1 MAALAELIERVDTA
15 DRTPLLVAIGLGA
28 LIAAALALFPFM
40 YVVAGLGAVLVI
52 GLCFLN
58 RLAVIFLL
66 LPAVALSPEVRVAG
80 IPIRAEDVLMVPLV
94 AAWIFH
100 LCVVKSRSS
109 TALDRVMIAYL
120 LVAFV
125 ATAWGAALGTAHLTS
140 TEKDTSAAFHLLKR
154 TEFVLL
160 FLIMVDTLTTP
171 RHVFGV
177 ASVLLGSLVALAAYG
192 LTQYFANGLISAGP
206 TGSPGHEPGLGSM
219 LTVALGATMLP
230 ALRGPARAL
239 LAAAMVFCLVTLPL
253 TLGRNYLTTTLL
265 VFLYVAIVQRQ
276 RWILLLLPAAWVIG
290 VTLYPSYVI
299 DRILTLQGAL
309 AVDPTGAAT
318 QGASLLSRIQ
328 PPSFYG
334 LLALGHSPL
343 LGFGLASIPLGFP
356 DSEFV
361 TQLYYTGLVGF
372 GIFLVMGTR
381 LFRMAREVV
390 VGGTDAAAVG
400 LARGCQLIFAA
411 YAIHSVFSPS
421 ISADRA
427 GWFFFFAAA
436 LLAALHRS
444 TNAAGRMDASQRSV
458 DS

>member
-15 DRTPLLVAIGLGA
+15 DRTPLLVAIGLGG
-28 LIAAALALFPFM
+28 LIAVSLALFPFV
-40 YVVAGLGAVLVI
+40 YVAAGFGAVLVI

-66 LPAVALSPEVRVAG
+66 LPAVALSPEVPVLG

-100 LCVVKSRSS
+100 LCVAKSRSS

-120 LVAFV
+120 LVAV
-125 ATAWGAALGTAHLTS
+125 AATAWGAFLGTAHLTS
-140 TEKDTSAAFHLLKR
+140 TSKDTSAAFHLLKR
-154 TEFVLL
+154 FEFVLL

-171 RHVFGV
+171 RYVYGV
-177 ASVLLGSLVALAAYG
+177 AAVLLVSLVALAFYG

-219 LTVALGATMLP
+219 LTVALGVTMLP
-230 ALRGPARAL
+230 ALRGPARGL
-239 LAAAMVFCLVTLPL
+239 LAAAMVFSLVTLPL
-253 TLGRNYLTTTLL
+253 TLGRNYLTTTLFL
-265 VFLYVAIVQRQ
+265 FLYVAIFQRQ

-290 VTLYPSYVI
+290 VALYPSYVI
-299 DRILTLQGAL
+299 DRMLSLQGAL
-309 AVDPTGAAT
+309 ALDPTGGAT

-334 LLALGHSPL
+334 LLALGHSPV
-343 LGFGLASIPLGFP
+343 LGFGMGSIPLGFP

-372 GIFLVMGTR
+372 GIFLLMGTR
-381 LFRMAREVV
+381 LFRMVRDVV
-390 VGGTDAAAVG
+390 TGSKDATAAA
-400 LARGCQLIFAA
+400 LARGCQLIFVA
-411 YAIHSVFSPS
+411 YAIHSIFSPS

-436 LLAALHRS
+436 LLAVLHRS
-444 TNAAGRMDASQRSV
+444 INAAGRADGSPRSA
-458 DS
+458 DT

>member
-1 MAALAELIERVDTA
+1 MAALAELIDRVDTA
-15 DRTPLLVAIGLGA
+15 DRTPLLVA
-28 LIAAALALFPFM
+28 
-40 YVVAGLGAVLVI
+40 VGLGAVIAASLTLFPLMYVAAGFGAALII

-66 LPAVALSPEVRVAG
+66 LPAVALSPEVRVLG
-80 IPIRAEDVLMVPLV
+80 IPIRAEDVLMVPLA

-100 LCVVKSRSS
+100 LCVAKSRSG
-109 TALDRVMIAYL
+109 TAVDRVMIAYL
-120 LVAFV
+120 LVAFA
-125 ATAWGAALGTAHLTS
+125 ATAWGAALGTVHLAT
-140 TEKDTSAAFHLLKR
+140 TEKDTSAVFHLLKR

-160 FLIMVDTLTTP
+160 FLIMADTLTTT
-171 RHVFGV
+171 RQVFGI
-177 ASVLLGSLVALAAYG
+177 AAVLLGSLVALAFYG

-219 LTVALGATMLP
+219 LTIALGATMLP
-230 ALRGPARAL
+230 ALRGPARGL

-265 VFLYVAIVQRQ
+265 LFLYVAIFQRQ
-276 RWILLLLPAAWVIG
+276 RWIVLLLPAAWAIG
-290 VTLYPSYVI
+290 VVLYPSYVI

-309 AVDPTGAAT
+309 AFDPTGAAT
-318 QGASLLSRIQ
+318 QGASILSRLQ

-334 LLALGHSPL
+334 LLALGHSPV

-372 GIFLVMGTR
+372 AIFLTMGTR

-390 VGGTDAAAVG
+390 GDSKDAAAVA
-400 LARGCQLIFAA
+400 LARGCLLIFVA
-411 YAIHSVFSPS
+411 YAIHSIFSPS

-427 GWFFFFAAA
+427 GWFFFFAVA
-436 LLAALHRS
+436 LLAVLHRS
-444 TNAAGRMDASQRSV
+444 MNAAGRTDASQRGA
-458 DS
+458 DA